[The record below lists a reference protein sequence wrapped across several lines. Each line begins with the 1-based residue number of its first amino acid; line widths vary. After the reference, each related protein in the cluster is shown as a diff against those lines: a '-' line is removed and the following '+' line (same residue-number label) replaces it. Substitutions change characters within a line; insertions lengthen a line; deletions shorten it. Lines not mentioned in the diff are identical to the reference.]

1 MSNAMA
7 WFYDIRNPNNTLLK
21 RDGDF
26 PTQDAAKVAA
36 RADAKKIKNSRQP
49 GRVPQPLGLNLRVA
63 DPSMLFEGS
72 EGLGFLRL
80 CSPQLMGSMRT
91 TPYE

>member
-36 RADAKKIKNSRQP
+36 RADAK
-49 GRVPQPLGLNLRVA
+49 
-63 DPSMLFEGS
+63 
-72 EGLGFLRL
+72 
-80 CSPQLMGSMRT
+80 
-91 TPYE
+91 